1 MRIVQIV
8 PFLRPGTG
16 VAGVAWNLDREFRAA
31 GIQTEAFTFADARR
45 GRALPRPRNPVGRR
59 LARAW
64 RVVWFSTVGTAR
76 ARRFLAERPDAIS
89 ICHSEALVG
98 DVFVSH
104 GIETQAVR
112 ARSRGWWHLLPNPVR
127 AFTYLRERHRYR
139 SRAHRV
145 VVTLS
150 DAEQRALRSHFRRVR
165 PRIEVIPNGVDL
177 TAFHPPT
184 ADERNRARAAFLLD
198 DDARVALL
206 IGHDL
211 IRKGIL
217 TAIDALTHAPAVL
230 LLVVGGDS
238 ESVAAAREHAARNG
252 VTERVLFAGT
262 RSDIPFM
269 MAASDIFVFPS
280 EYEANALVVLEAL
293 ASGLPVIC
301 TPVGYAPQVIV
312 DGDNG
317 WITRAD
323 AAEIGRRLTEVA
335 EADAEERH
343 ALSRRARASAE
354 GYGWAGIARRYLTLV
369 EGLAETADADGRAA

>member
-31 GIQTEAFTFADARR
+31 GIETESFTFADARR
-45 GRALPRPRNPVGRR
+45 GRPLPRPRHPVGRR

-76 ARRFLAERPDAIS
+76 ARRFLADRPDAIS
-89 ICHSEALVG
+89 ICHSEALTG
-98 DVFVSH
+98 DIFVSH
-104 GIETQAVR
+104 GIETAAVR
-112 ARSRGWWHLLPNPVR
+112 ARARGWWHLLANPVR

-139 SRAHRV
+139 SPVHRV

-150 DAEQRALRSHFRRVR
+150 DAERRALHSHFRRILPPVQ
-165 PRIEVIPNGVDL
+165 VIPNGVDL
-177 TAFHPPT
+177 AAFHPP
-184 ADERNRARAAFLLD
+184 AAEERSRARAAFRLD

-217 TAIDALTHAPAVL
+217 TAIDALTHAPTVL

-238 ESVAAAREHAARNG
+238 ESVAAARDRASRNG
-252 VTERVLFAGT
+252 VAERVLFAGT
-262 RSDIPFM
+262 RNDIPAM
-269 MAASDIFVFPS
+269 MAASDMFVFPS

-301 TPVGYAPQVIV
+301 TAVGYAPQVIV
-312 DGDNG
+312 NGENG
-317 WITRAD
+317 WITGRD
-323 AAEIGRRLTEVA
+323 VGEIGRRLAEVA
-335 EADAEERH
+335 AADETER
-343 ALSRRARASAE
+343 ARLSRRARESVE
-354 GYGWAGIARRYLTLV
+354 GYGWADIARRYLA
-369 EGLAETADADGRAA
+369 LAEDLARTAASDGRVA